1 MAPPPDPIR
10 RRAESAV
17 FRNTFGTL
25 YDDEVT
31 GPTGAEGR
39 YLRWAWARE
48 GVLVVPRH
56 GGRVCLVP
64 MFRYP
69 VGTVTL
75 EFPRGGRDAGEDPLD
90 AARRELREET
100 GLDAARVAV
109 LGRLHSDTGLVETAV
124 TVVAADV
131 DEVGDRDEV
140 GDVDEV
146 GDRDVAGDRD
156 VVGAVDVAGDVDV
169 VGGELHRG
177 EPMESLGVPRWYD
190 DAGFRRSV
198 ATGELTC
205 ALSIAAYAMAAYRDS
220 DVPGPEQLR

>member
-1 MAPPPDPIR
+1 
-10 RRAESAV
+10 
-17 FRNTFGTL
+17 
-25 YDDEVT
+25 
-31 GPTGAEGR
+31 
-39 YLRWAWARE
+39 
-48 GVLVVPRH
+48 
-56 GGRVCLVP
+56 

-131 DEVGDRDEV
+131 DEVGDLDVTGDRDEA
-140 GDVDEV
+140 GDLDVV
-146 GDRDVAGDRD
+146 GDRDVA
-156 VVGAVDVAGDVDV
+156 
-169 VGGELHRG
+169 GGELHRG

-190 DAGFRRSV
+190 DAGFRRAV

-220 DVPGPEQLR
+220 DVPGPEQLG